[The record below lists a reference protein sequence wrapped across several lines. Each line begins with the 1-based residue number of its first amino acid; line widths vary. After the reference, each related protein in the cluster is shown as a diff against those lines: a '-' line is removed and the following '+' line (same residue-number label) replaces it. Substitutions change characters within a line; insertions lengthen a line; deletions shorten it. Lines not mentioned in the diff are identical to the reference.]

1 MPVWPSTTT
10 TYTYNAS
17 GQLAGV
23 ATPSMSAKYSYGISG
38 MREAKTVASAGTT
51 SSTTSLWA
59 GMQLVAER
67 DLDGTTYRYLYGPRG
82 APLELS
88 VTASGGV
95 ATSYA
100 YQLDHAGS
108 VIALT
113 SATGTVV
120 ASYAYDPW
128 GNPTSVGGT
137 NPTLAARQPLRYR
150 GYYWDGESSLYYMP
164 ARYYDPSVG
173 RFISADPAA
182 PSAGSPLS
190 LNRYVYCEG
199 DPVQGSDPSG
209 AIADYDGTGKS
220 TTVNS
225 ALHASRHAK
234 NMHARAYFRNKGV
247 AAYYSKQLAG
257 RIDKQLAAGRMIG
270 RDFGRLEASE
280 LESAIAGADLNL
292 FEWQLDRDGT
302 SYGRGNFTAMPTR
315 PGEVEWACAIAGTFA
330 DGLGWGSGALGWVLG
345 AMADVGISTQYYGPK
360 VDRGE
365 KSRGDELA
373 AGASAIPMA
382 STVQLI
388 AYILDAANPGLIPW
402 ARTRH

>member
-1 MPVWPSTTT
+1 
-10 TYTYNAS
+10 
-17 GQLAGV
+17 
-23 ATPSMSAKYSYGISG
+23 MSAKYSYGISG

-67 DLDGTTYRYLYGPRG
+67 DADGSTYRYLYGPGG

-88 VTASGGV
+88 VTASGGD

-150 GYYWDGESSLYYMP
+150 GYYWDGESALYCMP

-173 RFISADPAA
+173 RFISADPAP

-199 DPVQGSDPSG
+199 DPVGASDPTGAYADGGGGGGG
-209 AIADYDGTGKS
+209 AIDNQTWSDFLNSYRAGEEYMFFTNDCHNQLEGAFHYIGVYYPGARNGRANLDEDYGM
-220 TTVNS
+220 S
-225 ALHASRHAK
+225 A
-234 NMHARAYFRNKGV
+234 FR
-247 AAYYSKQLAG
+247 S
-257 RIDKQLAAGRMIG
+257 
-270 RDFGRLEASE
+270 
-280 LESAIAGADLNL
+280 
-292 FEWQLDRDGT
+292 W
-302 SYGRGNFTAMPTR
+302 
-315 PGEVEWACAIAGTFA
+315 
-330 DGLGWGSGALGWVLG
+330 
-345 AMADVGISTQYYGPK
+345 
-360 VDRGE
+360 
-365 KSRGDELA
+365 
-373 AGASAIPMA
+373 
-382 STVQLI
+382 
-388 AYILDAANPGLIPW
+388 
-402 ARTRH
+402 